1 MDKELMRIQLIMIIN
16 ELRNISND
24 LDVVGSLYD
33 NMIGNMKKN
42 LLVNDRIIG
51 NDFIQNDKKEVINIH
66 KEIVSGIIPR
76 IHNLY

>member
-1 MDKELMRIQLIMIIN
+1 MDKELMRFQLIMIAN
-16 ELRNISND
+16 QLRNISHD
-24 LDVVGSLYD
+24 LETASSLYD

-51 NDFIQNDKKEVINIH
+51 NDFIQNDKKELNNIH
-66 KEIVSGIIPR
+66 KEIVNGVIPR

>member
-16 ELRNISND
+16 QLRNINND
-24 LDVVGSLYD
+24 LEIASSLYD